1 MDWVREARTAAYRAP
16 EDPQGG
22 LIPAAGLSMSSG
34 RPSPCGRASG
44 FLSRR
49 GGGDGGLAARPSVW
63 ALSRFGETPIC
74 ERQLFGI
81 LQGVLDFVRLRL

>member
-49 GGGDGGLAARPSVW
+49 GGDGGLAARPSVW

>member
-49 GGGDGGLAARPSVW
+49 GGVMEGSQRGLPCGPFRVSGK
-63 ALSRFGETPIC
+63 LRFASDNYLAFCKE
-74 ERQLFGI
+74 FWI
-81 LQGVLDFVRLRL
+81 L